1 MKDNKNDTY
10 GIKEVLGNSKK
21 NIRSYTM
28 IIALLVIWIILGIL
42 TKGTF
47 FMPRNLSM
55 LARQTSITGIL
66 ALGML
71 LVVITGNIDMSA
83 GSAMG
88 LMGGI
93 AACCQVWYG
102 LGMVPT
108 LLVVIIAGLLI
119 GTWNGLWVSYFR
131 VPAFIVTLGGY
142 LAFRGMLLGLTKSV
156 TIAPMSNEFK
166 AIGQG
171 YLPMWVG
178 WIAAAILCVYFVFS
192 FLRERRSKIKY
203 GFPVPNMGIVI
214 AKCIGVDALIL
225 LFMYVMSLYQGVP
238 VPVAIMLVLA
248 AIFTFITKCTRFGR
262 SIYAIGCNKETAE
275 LAGINTKR
283 VLFLVYMIMGAMSG
297 IAGMILTARLN
308 AGTAGAGNMAE
319 MDAIASCVIGGA
331 SLAGGVGSIPTSL
344 IGALVMVSLDNGMS
358 LLNTESFWQYIV
370 KGVILIGAV
379 WIDITTKKRSA

>member
-1 MKDNKNDTY
+1 MKDNTKNTY
-10 GIKEVLGNSKK
+10 GMKEVLENGKK

-28 IIALLVIWIILGIL
+28 ILALLIIWIILGTL

-55 LARQTSITGIL
+55 LVRQTSITGIL

-88 LMGGI
+88 FLGGI
-93 AACCQVWYG
+93 AACCQVWYE
-102 LGMVPT
+102 LGVVPT
-108 LLVVIIAGLLI
+108 ILIVLAGGLLI
-119 GTWNGLWVSYFR
+119 GMWNGLWVAYMK

-142 LAFRGMLLGLTKSV
+142 LAFRGMLIGLTKSV
-156 TIAPMSNEFK
+156 TISPMSEKFK

-171 YLPMWVG
+171 YLPMWMG
-178 WIAAAILCVYFVFS
+178 WAAAVVLCVYAAFAFWK
-192 FLRERRSKIKY
+192 ERSSKMKY
-203 GFPVPNMGIVI
+203 GFSVPDKKLVLV
-214 AKCIGVDALIL
+214 KCVGVDALIL

-238 VPVAIMLVLA
+238 IPVAIMLVLA
-248 AIFTFITKCTRFGR
+248 GIFTFLTKCTRFGR
-262 SIYAIGCNKETAE
+262 SVYAIGCSKETAE

-283 VLFLVYMIMGAMSG
+283 ILFFVYMIMGAMSG
-297 IAGMILTARLN
+297 IAGVILTARLN

-331 SLAGGVGSIPTSL
+331 SLAGGVGSIPASL

-379 WIDITTKKRSA
+379 WVDITTKKRAA